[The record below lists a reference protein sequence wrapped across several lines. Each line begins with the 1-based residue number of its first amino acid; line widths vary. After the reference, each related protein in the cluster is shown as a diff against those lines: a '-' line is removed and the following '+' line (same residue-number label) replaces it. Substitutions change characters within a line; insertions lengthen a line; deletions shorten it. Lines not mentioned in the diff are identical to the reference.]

1 MAENEQPNNS
11 MHLEQKP
18 KSLPP
23 PKSPSPSKRII
34 HR

>member
-1 MAENEQPNNS
+1 MAENEQANNS

-23 PKSPSPSKRII
+23 PNSPSPSKRII

>member
-1 MAENEQPNNS
+1 MAKNEQASNS
-11 MHLEQKP
+11 MHLEQTS

-23 PKSPSPSKRII
+23 LNSPSPSKRII